1 MDHELISLIVEE
13 LRENRDGWEVELRGV
28 EFFGQ
33 PVSLVL
39 QTMPIPRPEIL
50 PPSEEMKSL
59 VFLVLGSIEGVLT
72 LARSHFEEYHAEGL
86 SVATGSVAHPHIWI
100 YQDNLEEDGPG
111 RWTFVVES
119 NMNPDYGT
127 HIEFDGLTVVDVW
140 GGD

>member
-1 MDHELISLIVEE
+1 MDQELISQIVAE
-13 LRENRDGWEVELRGV
+13 LRENRDGWEVELKGV

-50 PPSEEMKSL
+50 PPSEEMKAL
-59 VFLVLGSIEGVLT
+59 VSLVLGSIVGVLV
-72 LARSHFEEYHAEGL
+72 LAKSHFEEYHAEGL
-86 SVATGSVAHPHIWI
+86 SVATGSVFHPHIWI
-100 YQDNLEEDGPG
+100 YQDNLEEDGPE

-119 NMNPDYGT
+119 NLNPDYGT
-127 HIEFDGLTVVDVW
+127 HIEFDGLAVVDVW